1 MLEKDEG
8 CIVRCIR
15 REGFCWIR
23 GGTTSKHHSTT
34 DSLYSHSNCRAYVE
48 DHKRRRLLC
57 MLRLTHCRTFNATTD
72 TKLETMLKKSIQER
86 IRYMEERQLTLER
99 FQLGNKWTLQ
109 TVKVQEGSFIPT
121 YLHITCLGLTYF
133 KR

>member
-1 MLEKDEG
+1 
-8 CIVRCIR
+8 
-15 REGFCWIR
+15 
-23 GGTTSKHHSTT
+23 
-34 DSLYSHSNCRAYVE
+34 
-48 DHKRRRLLC
+48 
-57 MLRLTHCRTFNATTD
+57 MLRLTHSRTFNATTD

-109 TVKVQEGSFIPT
+109 TVKVQEGSFVPT